1 MRIVLKNSLKNIFG
15 KPFRTLLIVFAIF
28 ACCFCGYLCFDI
40 GSTIE
45 TVVAEMVGMTSTA
58 DLMVTSGGMDL
69 SDMKEILPEA
79 EILTVS
85 AKSETICMKIKNEYN
100 YVTTEGL
107 MLLGMNPAQ
116 AVKLGFSDIT
126 PIADNE
132 ILLASALA
140 EKAGYKVGDKIT
152 VHDLAEEEVELTIA
166 GLIPKTTKNVLLMG
180 SRGIVNES
188 TGDRLMCGVK
198 KASFVQIDLA
208 DDSKTAEVEVLLKEK
223 YPDASVSKL
232 LLSEKDQAMLDEL
245 KAFMYLLFAIMFLL
259 VIFVTASISNRIVSE
274 RMSFVGTLRSLG
286 MSAKKTGRIL
296 ILENVLYALLGSLP
310 ASLLYLA
317 VREPLLSS
325 MFTMQT
331 SEGET
336 MHVALPA
343 MSPILPV
350 GIILGAILIE
360 CLIPLRAI
368 LKALKTSIRDI
379 IFDNRDTE
387 YRFSRVL
394 TIAGLILLAISIVTF
409 FLRSN
414 LLGATGCLLST
425 VIALALLFPMIL
437 RFVTFVVSRIASKTG
452 SASWSLASAETISRK
467 STVGSGVLLATAA
480 AMCVIIFSIA
490 GAMSE
495 SMSEVS
501 FNCDAVITCS
511 KPGKYYSYVD
521 RLDGVTE
528 TERIYSLLDDIVI
541 AKSAAAQAATNE
553 DAAANMAGTA
563 NADAK
568 DAAAANANSS
578 TATEKTRAT
587 LYGFPEGGYHLYKGY
602 EMLPSKIESDTVVID
617 SRYAKENG
625 YKEGDSIE
633 ITIHPDG
640 LLPVT
645 RTYTIASIVKTSPLE
660 GGEAVV
666 FFSEEEFITLFKDK
680 PYYILINCT
689 DPLKIVSMIRIYG
702 QGTFSSV
709 NTYEEEV
716 ENAKEEASQITLI
729 LGIVIVVAIAMT
741 CIGTISNQLIGFT
754 GRRKEC
760 AVMLSTAMSKKQLS
774 GILFREVLITSI
786 ASSGI
791 GVLIGHFLTKVI
803 AAAVDSTASIGLAI
817 NADAGRSLLFFL
829 ALTIVFA
836 ATVLFPIRSLRK
848 MKIAEQI
855 KYE

>member
-85 AKSETICMKIKNEYN
+85 AKSETIYMKIKNEYN
-100 YVTTEGL
+100 YVTTEEL
-107 MLLGMNPAQ
+107 MLLGMDPAQ

-223 YPDASVSKL
+223 YSDASVSKL
-232 LLSEKDQAMLDEL
+232 LLSEQDQAMLDEL
-245 KAFMYLLFAIMFLL
+245 KAFMYLLFAILFLL

-296 ILENVLYALLGSLP
+296 ILENVLYAILGSIP
-310 ASLLYLA
+310 ATLLYLLF
-317 VREPLLSS
+317 REPILGSV
-325 MFTMQT
+325 FTMET
-331 SEGET
+331 SAGESLQLT
-336 MHVALPA
+336 MPA

-350 GIILGAILIE
+350 GIILGAVLIE

-409 FLRSN
+409 FLRTN

-437 RFVTFVVSRIASKTG
+437 RFVTFVVSKIASMIG

-495 SMSEVS
+495 SMSEVN

-528 TERIYSLLDDIVI
+528 TERVYSLLDDVVI
-541 AKSAAAQAATNE
+541 EKTGAARAAVNDAGANAKNASGAGA
-553 DAAANMAGTA
+553 MATA
-563 NADAK
+563 NA
-568 DAAAANANSS
+568 AAPA
-578 TATEKTRAT
+578 EKTRAT

-774 GILFREVLITSI
+774 GILFKEVLITSI

>member
-1 MRIVLKNSLKNIFG
+1 MSEVRKMRIVLKNSLKNIFG

-85 AKSETICMKIKNEYN
+85 AKSETIYMKIKNEYN

-107 MLLGMNPAQ
+107 MLLGMDPAQ

-232 LLSEKDQAMLDEL
+232 LLSEQDQTMLDEL
-245 KAFMYLLFAIMFLL
+245 KAFMYLLFAILFLL

-350 GIILGAILIE
+350 GIILGAVLIE

-409 FLRSN
+409 FLRTN

-437 RFVTFVVSRIASKTG
+437 RFVTFVVSKIASMIG

-495 SMSEVS
+495 SMSEVN

-528 TERIYSLLDDIVI
+528 TERVYSLLDDVVI
-541 AKSAAAQAATNE
+541 ENAAAPA
-553 DAAANMAGTA
+553 
-563 NADAK
+563 
-568 DAAAANANSS
+568 
-578 TATEKTRAT
+578 EKTRAT

-774 GILFREVLITSI
+774 GILFKEVLITSI
-786 ASSGI
+786 ASAGI

>member
-85 AKSETICMKIKNEYN
+85 AKSETIYMKIKNEYN

-107 MLLGMNPAQ
+107 MLLGMDPAQ

-232 LLSEKDQAMLDEL
+232 LLSEQDQTMLDEL
-245 KAFMYLLFAIMFLL
+245 KAFMYLLFAILFLL

-350 GIILGAILIE
+350 GIILGAVLIE

-409 FLRSN
+409 FLRTN

-437 RFVTFVVSRIASKTG
+437 RFVTFVVSKIASMIG

-495 SMSEVS
+495 SMSEVN

-528 TERIYSLLDDIVI
+528 TERVYSLLDDVVI
-541 AKSAAAQAATNE
+541 ENAAAPA
-553 DAAANMAGTA
+553 
-563 NADAK
+563 
-568 DAAAANANSS
+568 
-578 TATEKTRAT
+578 EKTRAT

-774 GILFREVLITSI
+774 GILFKEVLITSI
-786 ASSGI
+786 ASAGI